1 MAEPG
6 ELEALAGLVSMVRLA
21 CRPLVV
27 PVLPARLVELVLPAR
42 LVELV
47 AVLPALFVE
56 LEVVL
61 RGLVAVL
68 PVRPSGLVFEPV
80 VVIVLVFCVV
90 ALASPG

>member
-27 PVLPARLVELVLPAR
+27 PVLPAR